1 MIGFAADPRV
11 LGTVSEAA
19 ATRTLS
25 LGAPCAPPFTVHT
38 RFLILIGG
46 SGAQQWPLGEQPG
59 RPSRKMTPLMGRQN
73 DRTRR
78 TSTAQAERMVEVR
91 AAQFLQVSS
100 LRPKLFV
107 AE

>member
-1 MIGFAADPRV
+1 MLFQSALQPAVPLGMIGFAADPRV

-59 RPSRKMTPLMGRQN
+59 GSALC
-73 DRTRR
+73 
-78 TSTAQAERMVEVR
+78 R
-91 AAQFLQVSS
+91 APDLQVSFS
-100 LRPKLFV
+100 PHQVNTPRHDSSWCPN
-107 AE
+107 